1 VRNGF
6 LVFEGSPEVNVT
18 VTTFLLRWPRFKKSG
33 VFAGFFLTFVCASS
47 LATAQVMRVALSS
60 IPLNKSN
67 PHTAVIDFLGTWSAL
82 LDPLTVV
89 ASDGTLKPWLATKWH
104 QETDLS
110 WVFTLRDDVTFSN
123 GRKFEADAVVE
134 TVTYLTSQAGH
145 ADLLARELSHL
156 VSAESID
163 SHTVRVIAN
172 GPRPFMPYE
181 LSLMLIPEPQ
191 AWRKRLAHTSASAP
205 VGTGPFQVDDW
216 SVDRIELNAVPASWR
231 RPEVQKLELFEARD
245 ANTRFTG
252 FRSGRFDIVSQINPD
267 HIAEV
272 EAMGGRIRRNTVPAA
287 FAIIF
292 NAVKDSRFRDSRV
305 RRALNYAVNKQVII
319 DVLFKGL
326 TVIASQPAPRSA
338 IGYNP
343 DIKPYPYDPEKA
355 RQLLSE
361 AGYGDGFSFV
371 MEVSNESSLTL
382 NIHQQ
387 VAADLAQVGVKMTIL
402 TVPRPKFLK
411 NLQDGDWQGS
421 AFPSG
426 YFTPN
431 YDALRSMLTQSC
443 LWPEPWYCDQS
454 IMPLIEEAIA
464 EADIE
469 RRTILNREIMAY
481 GHDQAQGL
489 FLYEAANLTALGP
502 NVTGYQTEGSFVLY
516 ESVHKEN

>member
-1 VRNGF
+1 MSLEILTLRD
-6 LVFEGSPEVNVT
+6 SRPKSVT
-18 VTTFLLRWPRFKKSG
+18 VIKSQRCRLA
-33 VFAGFFLTFVCASS
+33 VAFVCGACLLIALIGISS
-47 LATAQVMRVALSS
+47 PGSAQTVRVALSS
-60 IPLNKSN
+60 IPQNKSN

-89 ASDGTLKPWLATKWH
+89 ASDGTLKPWLATEWR
-104 QETDLS
+104 QETPRT
-110 WVFTLRDDVTFSN
+110 WIFTLRKDVTFSN

-134 TVTYLTSQAGH
+134 TISYLKSPTGRT
-145 ADLLARELSHL
+145 DLLGRELSHL
-156 VSAESID
+156 VLAEAID
-163 SHTVRVIAN
+163 SHTVRVTAN

-191 AWRKRLAHTSASAP
+191 TWRARGSDAVASGP
-205 VGTGPFQVDDW
+205 IGTGPFQITSW
-216 SVDRIELNAVPASWR
+216 GVDRIEFDAVQSSWR
-231 RPEVQKLELFEARD
+231 QPRMRSLELFEARD
-245 ANTRFTG
+245 ASARFTG
-252 FRSGRFDIVSQINPD
+252 FKSGRFDIASQISPD
-267 HIAEV
+267 NVAEV
-272 EAMGGRIRRNTVPAA
+272 EALGGSIRQNSVPAA

-292 NAVKDSRFRDSRV
+292 NAVKDSRFQDPRV

-338 IGYNP
+338 VGYNP
-343 DIKPYPYDPEKA
+343 NIEPYPHDPGMA
-355 RQLLSE
+355 RQLLAE

-387 VAADLAQVGVKMTIL
+387 VAADLARVGVEMTIL
-402 TVPRPKFLK
+402 TLTRPKFLR
-411 NLQDGDWQGS
+411 NLQDGGWAGS

-443 LWPEPWYCDQS
+443 LWPKPWYCDQA
-454 IMPLIEEAIA
+454 IMPLIEEAFD
-464 EADIE
+464 EPDME
-469 RRTILNREIMAY
+469 RRTRLTRQIMDY
-481 GHDQAQGL
+481 GHEQAQGL

-502 NVTGYQTEGSFVLY
+502 NVSDYRTEGSFVLY
-516 ESVHKEN
+516 ELVRGAD